1 MKVLMHSC
9 CGPCSTYP
17 IKVLKGNNFDMTS
30 LWFNPNIH
38 PYMEY
43 KNRYEA
49 WKKLMEIKS
58 IPTIE
63 IDKYGLLEF
72 TRAVYNHEYERCG
85 YCYESRFDVIART
98 AKENGFDAFTS
109 SLFVSPY
116 QKHELLKETA
126 EKCAE
131 KYGIEFLYI
140 DFREGFR
147 EGQKIAR
154 DLELYMQKYCGCV
167 YSEAEK
173 YKKLVL

>member
-17 IKVLKGNNFDMTS
+17 IKVLKEKNIEITS
-30 LWFNPNIH
+30 MWFNPNIH

-49 WKKLMEIKS
+49 WKKLMEIES

-72 TRAVYNHEYERCG
+72 TRAVHNKEYDRCG

-98 AKENGFDAFTS
+98 AKENGFDNNALMELCRKYEEDAAFATITNIVVFGYS
-109 SLFVSPY
+109 FSY
-116 QKHELLKETA
+116 TELQALQ
-126 EKCAE
+126 
-131 KYGIEFLYI
+131 
-140 DFREGFR
+140 DN
-147 EGQKIAR
+147 
-154 DLELYMQKYCGCV
+154 V
-167 YSEAEK
+167 
-173 YKKLVL
+173 KKFSVTRNSRINVEIRY